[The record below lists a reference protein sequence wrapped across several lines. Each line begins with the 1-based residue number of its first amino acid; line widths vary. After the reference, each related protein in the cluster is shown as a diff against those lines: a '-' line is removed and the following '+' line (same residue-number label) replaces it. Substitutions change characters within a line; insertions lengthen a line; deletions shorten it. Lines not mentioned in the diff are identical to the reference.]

1 MLRAVSSLALPLR
14 AVSPLPR
21 PALRGERV
29 GVRGCCP
36 VKIEDCGKRRALPP
50 PPKQP
55 PPPFPPSPPK
65 SRGGGRTNPPPGG
78 GKRNAPPSRRFLAPP
93 HTYRFSTTT
102 SVLCR

>member
-50 PPKQP
+50 PPKSLP
-55 PPPFPPSPPK
+55 PQFFLSPPK
-65 SRGGGRTNPPPGG
+65 KGGGVRRKPPPGG
-78 GKRNAPPSRRFLAPP
+78 GEEDHAPFEGSFPAPPNSYTSRPP
-93 HTYRFSTTT
+93 P
-102 SVLCR
+102 